1 MDSWKSS
8 LRGLVLN
15 AHFFHGVSA
24 ELGFIHSQSNPG
36 LARKLGDRSIESEC
50 SIPLTHQLG
59 PLGGRN
65 ESLWQNLATLPAKH
79 LQRGLYKRVY
89 ATPTAIS
96 SASHNNSVFFG
107 FSSSKVLHHSRH
119 QLSTRSFEPI
129 LQSSKM
135 KFAGV
140 MLALA
145 VAATAA
151 PSGKEAHNSPQEP
164 FWPVKHDVTVEE
176 VKTVCGE
183 ENQVLCCNEVSYVDE
198 SHDKVIGPLAGA
210 LGNLLGG
217 KNGAKG
223 LGLFDQCSHLN
234 LNGMLLCLRRVSV
247 APQTN
252 NITALGGVSELI
264 HSQCKTNIA
273 CCNGNKA
280 SAVSRSILYDMH
292 PVWC

>member
-1 MDSWKSS
+1 MDS
-8 LRGLVLN
+8 
-15 AHFFHGVSA
+15 
-24 ELGFIHSQSNPG
+24 
-36 LARKLGDRSIESEC
+36 
-50 SIPLTHQLG
+50 
-59 PLGGRN
+59 
-65 ESLWQNLATLPAKH
+65 
-79 LQRGLYKRVY
+79 RGLYKRVY

-107 FSSSKVLHHSRH
+107 FSSSKVLHHSRP

-234 LNGMLLCLRRVSV
+234 LN
-247 APQTN
+247 
-252 NITALGGVSELI
+252 ALGGVSELI

-280 SAVSRSILYDMH
+280 SAVSRSILMVPSSASQFLALPLVHFFKLFLVVALFYQLLSLPTGMSSQ
-292 PVWC
+292 VICQTRC